1 MDILR
6 ALLQMKKKKVADN
19 LYSTVPLE
27 KRRDQESIIELE
39 TLYTILQEMRKRI
52 EDLENAPKNWY

>member
-52 EDLENAPKNWY
+52 EDLENAPKN